1 MRVGLFCLDSSDE
14 YYDLVQRYGDIR
26 FFLSVD
32 IRESL
37 LNEELIDADIFIGS
51 EIGNLMKEWNRDYKI
66 DSIIKP

>member
-51 EIGNLMKEWNRDYKI
+51 EIGNLMKEWNRAYKI